1 MKSPT
6 YGNLTIAET
15 VNNISNFIKSHPGD
29 YKFIIGTDSQMYG
42 NSAIFVTAM
51 IVHRVGKGAIY
62 FYDKKWVRRKFGLA
76 DRMFAEAGYSIEL
89 ASNLVNEINRQ
100 HCPFCDDIS
109 KLEIHIDVGQNGDT
123 REVVSAVVGMVKG
136 SGFNVKVKPDSY
148 GASTVADKYTKHYR

>member
-6 YGNLTIAET
+6 HGNLTIAET
-15 VNNISNFIKSHPGD
+15 VTHISNFIKSHPGD
-29 YKFIIGTDSQMYG
+29 YKFIVGTDSQVYG
-42 NSAIFVTAM
+42 SAAVFVTAL
-51 IVHRVGKGAIY
+51 IVHRIGKGAIY

-89 ASNLVNEINRQ
+89 ASNLVDEINKQ

>member
-15 VNNISNFIKSHPGD
+15 IGKVSDFIKSHPGD
-29 YKFIIGTDSQMYG
+29 YKFIVGTDSQMYG
-42 NSAIFVTAM
+42 NTTVFVTAL

-62 FYDKKWVRRKFGLA
+62 FYDKNIIRRKYDLA
-76 DRMFAEAGYSIEL
+76 SRMFTEAGYSIEL
-89 ASNLVNEINRQ
+89 ASKIVDEINNQ

-123 REVVSAVVGMVKG
+123 RDVLSAVIGMVKG

-148 GASTVADKYTKHYR
+148 GASTVADKYTKHYK